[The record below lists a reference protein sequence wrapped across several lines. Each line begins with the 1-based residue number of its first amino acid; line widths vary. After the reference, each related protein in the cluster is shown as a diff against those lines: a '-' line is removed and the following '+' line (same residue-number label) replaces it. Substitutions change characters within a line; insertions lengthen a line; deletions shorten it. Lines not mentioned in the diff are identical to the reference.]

1 MSNHICNGC
10 NYLNKSRNTCSNNN
24 KNQNNCNQMRRP
36 KTEMP
41 LRYYGEIVEDEKEHG
56 SWW

>member
-1 MSNHICNGC
+1 
-10 NYLNKSRNTCSNNN
+10 
-24 KNQNNCNQMRRP
+24 MRRP